1 MSNEDSHRINLK
13 VEGMD
18 CANCALGITKRLVR
32 SGDHDVHVDFTT
44 GEASLFLAQHRKESD
59 AITDIESLGYKVTDE
74 HGHSHSAGTRFSL
87 TAKFYI
93 CLAFSLPLMLGHLI
107 PGLPHIF
114 HNPFFQLTLAAPVFL
129 IGSWHFG
136 RSAWNSLKSGVPNMD
151 VLIITGILASFI
163 YSIAGM
169 IMYNGTELVHE
180 FMFFETTGSITT
192 LVLLGNLFEQRSV
205 KKTSSAI
212 GDLAALLPEKA
223 RRIVTIGKSER
234 EEIITPD
241 LLHKGDIIQV
251 NAGES
256 FPADGIVVSG
266 AGNVN
271 ESMISGES
279 TPVGKPEGAN
289 VVGGSILLDG
299 PLRFRVTETGQKS
312 TLALIIEMVK
322 SAQREKAPV
331 QKLADK
337 ISAWFVPIVLAISA
351 GTFLVEYFALGFEL
365 KNAIMNAI
373 AVLVIS
379 CPCAMGL
386 ATPTAVMVGIGRAAK
401 KGILIRS
408 GKALEEL
415 GQVRTVVFD
424 KTGTLTTG
432 NFIRLDFGFRDGA
445 DQNEIRKAV
454 WSLEKQSSH
463 PIASSIISLMK
474 EVEVIPMSAVREEM
488 GIGIFGTDAQNN
500 EWRIGSWRVA
510 PNETEKH
517 DLFILKNGNV
527 VASADLQDEI
537 KSGAKETIDYLKSRN
552 IEVVLLSGDRK
563 EKCEVVAASLGIKT
577 VLAEQ
582 LPQEKLNH
590 ITAFAAKGKTVMVGD
605 GINDAPSL
613 ARAQVGI
620 SLSDASKAAMNSA
633 QVIVPGE
640 NNLLLVKM
648 AIQIGDKSLK
658 TIKQNLFWAFAYN
671 IVAIPIA
678 AMGFLT
684 PMVAALAMS
693 FSDVF
698 VIGNSL
704 MLRTKKLG

>member
-1 MSNEDSHRINLK
+1 MGTEGSQRLNLK

-18 CANCALGITKRLVR
+18 CANCALGITRRLVR

-44 GEASLFLAQHRKESD
+44 GEASLFLAEHRKETD
-59 AITDIESLGYKVTDE
+59 AIADIESLGYKVVDI
-74 HGHSHSAGTRFSL
+74 HGHSHSGGISL
-87 TAKFYI
+87 TTKFFI
-93 CLAFSLPLMLGHLI
+93 CLFFTLPLFLEHII
-107 PGLPHIF
+107 PGLPHLF
-114 HNPFFQLTLAAPVFL
+114 HNGFFQLALTTPVFI
-129 IGSWHFG
+129 IGGWHFG
-136 RSAWNSLKSGVPNMD
+136 KSAWNSLRSGVPNMD

-163 YSIAGM
+163 YSVAGL
-169 IMYNGTELVHE
+169 IMYNGSPQLEEYL
-180 FMFFETTGSITT
+180 FFETTGSITT

-205 KKTSSAI
+205 KRTSSAI
-212 GDLAALLPEKA
+212 GELAALLPEKA
-223 RRIVTIGKSER
+223 RRIVTIGNSER
-234 EEIITPD
+234 EEMISPE
-241 LLHKGDIIQV
+241 LLHKEDIVQV

-256 FPADGIVVSG
+256 FPADGVVVSG

-279 TPVGKPEGAN
+279 TPVGKPNGAK
-289 VVGGSILLDG
+289 VIGGSILLDG
-299 PLRFRVTETGQKS
+299 PIRFRVTGTGQQS
-312 TLALIIEMVK
+312 TLAQIIEMVK
-322 SAQREKAPV
+322 SAQREKPPV

-337 ISAWFVPIVLAISA
+337 ISAWFVPIVLVISA
-351 GTFLVEYFALGFEL
+351 GTFFVEYFALSFEL

-432 NFIRLDFGFRDGA
+432 NFIRLDFGFRDGT
-445 DQNEIRKAV
+445 DRNEIQRIA

-463 PIASSIISLMK
+463 PIASSIISLMQ
-474 EVEVIPMSAVREEM
+474 EQQTVVMSQVREEM
-488 GIGIFGTDAQNN
+488 GIGIFGIDPQNN

-510 PNETEKH
+510 PEETEKH
-517 DLFILKNGNV
+517 DLFIIKNGSV

-537 KSGAKETIDYLKSRN
+537 KTGAKETVDYLLSRN

-563 EKCEVVAASLGIKT
+563 EKCEVVAAALGITT

-582 LPQEKLNH
+582 LPQEKLER
-590 ITAFAAKGKTVMVGD
+590 IAGYAAKGKTVMVGD

-613 ARAQVGI
+613 ARANVGI

-640 NNLLLVKM
+640 NNLLLVKT
-648 AIQIGDKSLK
+648 AIEIGDKSLR
-658 TIKQNLFWAFAYN
+658 TIRQNLFWAFAYN
-671 IVAIPIA
+671 IVAIPVA
-678 AMGFLT
+678 SAGLLT
-684 PMVAALAMS
+684 PMIAALAMS

-704 MLRTKKLG
+704 LLRTKKLK

>member
-1 MSNEDSHRINLK
+1 MGTDGSQRLSLK

-18 CANCALGITKRLVR
+18 CANCALGITRRLVR

-44 GEASLFLAQHRKESD
+44 GEASLFLAQHRKEAD
-59 AITDIESLGYKVTDE
+59 AVADIESLGYKVVDE
-74 HGHSHSAGTRFSL
+74 HGHSRAGGLSL
-87 TAKFYI
+87 ATKFFI
-93 CLAFSLPLMLGHLI
+93 CLVFSVPLMIGHMI
-107 PGLPHIF
+107 PGMPALF
-114 HNPFFQLTLAAPVFL
+114 HNPFFLLSLATPVFL

-136 RSAWNSLKSGVPNMD
+136 KSAWNSLKSGVPNMD

-169 IMYNGTELVHE
+169 IMYHGSATVHE

-212 GDLAALLPEKA
+212 GELAALLPEKA

-241 LLHKGDIIQV
+241 LLHKGDILQV

-256 FPADGIVVSG
+256 FPADGVVVSG

-289 VVGGSILLDG
+289 VIGGSVLLDG
-299 PLRFRVTETGQKS
+299 PIRFRVTETGQKS

-322 SAQREKAPV
+322 SAQREKPPV

-337 ISAWFVPIVLAISA
+337 ISAWFVPVVLTISA
-351 GTFLVEYFALGFEL
+351 GTFVVEYFALDFIL

-415 GQVRTVVFD
+415 GQVRTVLFD

-432 NFIRLDFGFRDGA
+432 SFIRIDFTFRAGV
-445 DQNEIRKAV
+445 DQQEIRKAV
-454 WSLEKQSSH
+454 WSLEKQSTH
-463 PIASSIISLMK
+463 PIATSIIQLMK
-474 EVEVIPMSAVREEM
+474 EEETITLSNVREEM
-488 GIGIFGTDAQNN
+488 GIGVFGNDEHGN

-510 PNETEKH
+510 PDETGKH
-517 DLFILKNGNV
+517 DLFILKNGQV
-527 VASADLQDEI
+527 VATADLQDEI
-537 KSGAKETIDYLKSRN
+537 KAGAKETVDYLRSRN

-563 EKCEVVAASLGIKT
+563 EKCNAVASALGITT

-582 LPQEKLNH
+582 LPQQKLEH
-590 ITAFAAKGKTVMVGD
+590 ITAFSAKGKTVMVGD

-613 ARAQVGI
+613 ARANVGI

-648 AIQIGDKSLK
+648 AIQIGEKSLR

-671 IVAIPIA
+671 IIAIPIA
-678 AMGFLT
+678 AAGFLT
-684 PMVAALAMS
+684 PMFAALAMS
-693 FSDVF
+693 FSDIV

-704 MLRTKKLG
+704 LLRTKKLH